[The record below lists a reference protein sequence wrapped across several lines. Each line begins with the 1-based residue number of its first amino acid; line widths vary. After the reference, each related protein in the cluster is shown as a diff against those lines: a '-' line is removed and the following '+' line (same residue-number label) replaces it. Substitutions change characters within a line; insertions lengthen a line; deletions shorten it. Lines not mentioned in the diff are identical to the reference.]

1 MSEPTD
7 SAPPA
12 PGEPAATPAAAAAAP
27 GANVGARSAP
37 RVRAARATSSR
48 FLWVGIA
55 LLALVA
61 AGALWFD
68 ARRVQQ
74 ALRTDVAQRL
84 AGVEASIAAAG
95 KAQTQ
100 LATDLRDTQAKV
112 TLLETRV
119 AESQAQQAAL
129 EALYRDLAPSRD
141 EIALS
146 ELEQVLLIANQQL
159 QLAGSVSSALT
170 ALQLADVKLQRLD
183 RPQFIPLR
191 RALSR
196 DMDRLKA
203 VPYVDVAGMSLK
215 LDQALAAVDAL
226 PLAMDERLPPAA
238 PDKDAPPA
246 DESRWRRMLHEMWSD
261 VRQLIRIEVTDRP
274 AAPLVPVAQQYFL
287 RENLKLRLLT
297 ARIAL
302 LARDDASF
310 QADLAA
316 SDTLLKQYFD
326 MRAKPVQAVLGSLKQ
341 LAATPMP
348 GETPDLTR
356 SLEAL
361 RVLRLAQDRAPA
373 RSGAVTPATR

>member
-1 MSEPTD
+1 M
-7 SAPPA
+7 APPDA
-12 PGEPAATPAAAAAAP
+12 
-27 GANVGARSAP
+27 VGGVPDA
-37 RVRAARATSSR
+37 
-48 FLWVGIA
+48 
-55 LLALVA
+55 A
-61 AGALWFD
+61 AGAPPPQAERVLRAGAVSRTLLAGVAVLAIVAALAVWLD
-68 ARRVQQ
+68 ARRTQQ
-74 ALRTDVAQRL
+74 ALRVEVAQRL
-84 AGVEASIAAAG
+84 AGVESSTQASG

-100 LATDLRDTQAKV
+100 LATDLRDAQAKI
-112 TLLETRV
+112 TLLEARI

-146 ELEQVLLIANQQL
+146 EIEQVLLVANQQL
-159 QLAGSVSSALT
+159 QLAGNVASALT

-183 RPQFIPLR
+183 RPQFVPLR
-191 RALSR
+191 RALTR

-215 LDQALAAVDAL
+215 LDQALVAVDAL
-226 PLAMDERLPPAA
+226 PLAMDERLPPPV
-238 PDKDAPPA
+238 PDKNAPAA
-246 DESRWRRMLHEMWSD
+246 DESPWRRFLREAWDD
-261 VRQLIRIEVTDRP
+261 VRQLIRIEVADRP
-274 AAPLVPVAQQYFL
+274 AAPLVPVAQEYFL

-310 QADLAA
+310 QADVAVSEA
-316 SDTLLKQYFD
+316 WLKQYFD
-326 MRAKPVQAVLGSLKQ
+326 VRAKPTQAVLTTLKQ

-348 GETPDLTR
+348 GEMPDLTR

-373 RSGAVTPATR
+373 RGSAAAPAAR

>member
-7 SAPPA
+7 RAPPA
-12 PGEPAATPAAAAAAP
+12 SGDPAPPVGEGVVAPDPAER
-27 GANVGARSAP
+27 GG
-37 RVRAARATSSR
+37 SSR
-48 FLWVGIA
+48 FLWIGVV
-55 LLALVA
+55 LLALVVA
-61 AGALWFD
+61 IAVWLD
-68 ARRVQQ
+68 ARHAQQ

-84 AGVEASIAAAG
+84 AGVEASVQASG

-100 LATDLRDTQAKV
+100 LATDLRDTHAKV
-112 TLLETRV
+112 TLLEARI

-146 ELEQVLLIANQQL
+146 ELEQVLLVANQQL
-159 QLAGSVSSALT
+159 QLAGSVTSALT

-215 LDQALAAVDAL
+215 LDQALSAVDAL

-238 PDKDAPPA
+238 PDKDAPPP
-246 DESRWRRMLHEMWSD
+246 DEPRWRRMLHDMWSD
-261 VRQLIRIEVTDRP
+261 VKQLIRIEVTDRP

-316 SDTLLKQYFD
+316 SETWLKQYFD
-326 MRAKPVQAVLGSLKQ
+326 VRAKPVQAVLASLKQ

-373 RSGAVTPATR
+373 RGGAAAPTAR

>member
-1 MSEPTD
+1 MD
-7 SAPPA
+7 AGAMAPD
-12 PGEPAATPAAAAAAP
+12 PAA
-27 GANVGARSAP
+27 NVHAAP
-37 RVRAARATSSR
+37 RVRAAERAGSSR
-48 FLWVGIA
+48 LLWIGVA
-55 LLALVA
+55 LVALVA
-61 AGALWFD
+61 AVAVWLD
-68 ARRVQQ
+68 AKQTQQ

-84 AGVEASIAAAG
+84 AGVEALVQASG
-95 KAQTQ
+95 KAQTP

-112 TLLETRV
+112 TLLEARI

-146 ELEQVLLIANQQL
+146 ELEQVLLVANQQL
-159 QLAGSVSSALT
+159 QLAGSVTSALT

-183 RPQFIPLR
+183 RPQFVPLR

-203 VPYVDVAGMSLK
+203 VPYVDVAGVSLK
-215 LDQALAAVDAL
+215 LDQALSAVDAL
-226 PLAMDERLPPAA
+226 PLAMDERLPPAV
-238 PDKDAPPA
+238 PDKDSPPP
-246 DESRWRRMLHEMWSD
+246 DEPRWRQMLHDMWSD
-261 VRQLIRIEVTDRP
+261 VKQLIRIEVTDRP

-310 QADLAA
+310 QTDVAA
-316 SDTLLKQYFD
+316 AETWLKQYFD
-326 MRAKPVQAVLGSLKQ
+326 VRAKPVQAVLASLKQ
-341 LAATPMP
+341 IAATPMP
-348 GETPDLTR
+348 GETLDLTR

-373 RSGAVTPATR
+373 RGSAATPAAR